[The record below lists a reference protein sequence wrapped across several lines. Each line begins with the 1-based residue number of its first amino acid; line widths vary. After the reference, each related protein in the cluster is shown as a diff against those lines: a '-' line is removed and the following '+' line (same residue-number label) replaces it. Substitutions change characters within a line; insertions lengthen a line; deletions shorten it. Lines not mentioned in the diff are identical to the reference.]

1 MLEVMVYFESSVMTL
16 DKWCV
21 NPKRGKF
28 LLDTLLRAAR
38 GQVSNNGNH
47 IISLG
52 YGEDVLQLTENDTP
66 EQRSHAATLYTAAQT
81 GTVHKYLE
89 KVTNEIRR

>member
-1 MLEVMVYFESSVMTL
+1 MLEVMIYFGPSVMTL

-28 LLDTLLRAAR
+28 LLDTLLRISR
-38 GQVSNNGNH
+38 GEVSNKGNT
-47 IISLG
+47 ILSLG

-66 EQRSHAATLYTAAQT
+66 EQRSHAATLYVKAQT
-81 GTVHKYLE
+81 GEVHKYLE
-89 KVTNEIRR
+89 KVTNEIR